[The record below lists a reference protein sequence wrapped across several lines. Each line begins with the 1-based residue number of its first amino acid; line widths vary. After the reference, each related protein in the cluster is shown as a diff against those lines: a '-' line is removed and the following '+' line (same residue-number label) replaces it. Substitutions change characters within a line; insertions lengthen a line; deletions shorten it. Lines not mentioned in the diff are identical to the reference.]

1 MAPLVRPVAVA
12 EQLQPQGD
20 TPPPP
25 SHHLR
30 EGALLA
36 FDNYRGPPSLLG
48 GCQASLFGGA
58 WCAEAQ
64 NQPCTSSASR
74 PTPIPYHR
82 WPQ

>member
-1 MAPLVRPVAVA
+1 MAPLVRSVAVA

-36 FDNYRGPPSLLG
+36 FDNHRGPPSLLG
-48 GCQASLFGGA
+48 GMPG
-58 WCAEAQ
+58 
-64 NQPCTSSASR
+64 QPLWWGLVC
-74 PTPIPYHR
+74 
-82 WPQ
+82 